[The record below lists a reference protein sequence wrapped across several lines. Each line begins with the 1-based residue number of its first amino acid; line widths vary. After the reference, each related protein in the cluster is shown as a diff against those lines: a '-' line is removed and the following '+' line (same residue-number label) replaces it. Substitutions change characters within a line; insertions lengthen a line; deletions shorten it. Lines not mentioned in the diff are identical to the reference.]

1 MMKIGYIKKLL
12 IFTVFSILSI
22 RLGNAFAHNVSWN
35 KAIIKIKGN
44 RLNLTLRMVQVDLLG
59 AVRPGEDSTAAL
71 SQQEWKELLPEIRSY
86 VFDNTTLEINGN
98 AITEGTDGRWWLE
111 GSSSAEHGETD
122 SLMGVIEIS
131 RSWKIVESLEKLALK
146 FDLLK
151 SVDIPVKWVV
161 LIFPGDTVIKR
172 LYQVIKQG
180 ETAYYD
186 FKRHAWVDSKGKPL
200 SSGDES
206 TVWGRL
212 VQFVK
217 IGFSQLNLEKIFQ
230 STENP
235 RTMILYLLFA
245 IIIGAFHS
253 LSPGHGK
260 ALIGAYI
267 IGTRGTVGDAVTLG
281 IVTAASHT
289 ISVLI
294 LGVILL
300 IAFNSVVP
308 DNIASYLNVISGII
322 IVIIGIYLLRRRVRE
337 MQNSTHP
344 HEYHT
349 HSHHDHEHDQSHHA
363 HEHSHSHDNH
373 EHQHEHHHHDHAH
386 GHDHKH
392 ISMESIQKNS
402 LWTNVMMGISG
413 GMVPC
418 PTALVVLFLAIS
430 LKKLALGLILIVFF
444 SLGLAAT
451 LTTLGILFAKGS
463 KLINRY
469 DNNGIVARLPVISA
483 GIIVVLGA
491 LIFIRALA
499 GIG

>member
-1 MMKIGYIKKLL
+1 MKFWYTKRFL
-12 IFTVFSILSI
+12 IFTVFSILI
-22 RLGNAFAHNVSWN
+22 IQLVNAFAHNTSWN
-35 KAIIKIKGN
+35 KAVIKIKDN

-59 AVRPGEDSTAAL
+59 AVRPGEDSTVAL
-71 SQQEWKELLPEIRSY
+71 SRQEWKELLPKIRGY
-86 VFDNTTLEINGN
+86 VFDNTALEINGH
-98 AITEGTDGRWWLE
+98 AITEGIDGRWWLE
-111 GSSSAEHGETD
+111 GSSSDEHGETD
-122 SLMGVIEIS
+122 SLMGVIEIA
-131 RSWKIVESLEKLALK
+131 RSWGITEPLEKLSLR
-146 FDLLK
+146 FDLLEN
-151 SVDIPVKWVV
+151 VGIPVKWVI
-161 LIFPGDTVIKR
+161 LIFTGDTVTKK
-172 LYQVIKQG
+172 LYQVVKRG

-186 FKRHAWVDSKGKPL
+186 FSRHVWVDSKGRAL
-200 SSGDES
+200 SGGDES
-206 TVWGRL
+206 TVWGRM

-217 IGFSQLNLEKIFQ
+217 VGFSHINLEEVFK

-235 RTMILYLLFA
+235 RVMILYLLFA

-267 IGTRGTVGDAVTLG
+267 IGTKGTVGDAITLG

-322 IVIIGIYLLRRRVRE
+322 IVIIGTYLLRRRVRE
-337 MQNSTHP
+337 MQNSTHS
-344 HEYHT
+344 HEHHT
-349 HSHHDHEHDQSHHA
+349 HSHHDHDHSQHA
-363 HEHSHSHDNH
+363 YEHSHSHDDH
-373 EHQHEHHHHDHAH
+373 EHQHEHTHHDHAH
-386 GHDHKH
+386 GPDHQH
-392 ISMESIQKNS
+392 ITMEAIQKNS
-402 LWTNVMMGISG
+402 LLTNVMMGISG

-444 SLGLAAT
+444 SFGLAAT
-451 LTTLGILFAKGS
+451 LTTLGILFSKGS
-463 KLINRY
+463 KLIDRY
-469 DNNGIVARLPVISA
+469 DNNRIVARLPVISA

-491 LIFIRALA
+491 VIFIRALI
-499 GIG
+499 GIV